1 MDETFHHCKASDLT
15 LVVFLEVVMSS
26 ATHRFKKSILL
37 VFSIYKQP
45 VLIFEYVGL
54 SPQSAVCYRTA
65 LFVYRQTDR
74 QTGRQTDRQTG
85 RFVFNHICTPLLERI
100 SSPSLAVHY
109 PRRTSA
115 SLVVLR
121 PSLICAICLK
131 VTFIILLIS
140 FSASS
145 FHPTLGLLLGCLW
158 YRLS

>member
-1 MDETFHHCKASDLT
+1 
-15 LVVFLEVVMSS
+15 
-26 ATHRFKKSILL
+26 
-37 VFSIYKQP
+37 
-45 VLIFEYVGL
+45 
-54 SPQSAVCYRTA
+54 
-65 LFVYRQTDR
+65 
-74 QTGRQTDRQTG
+74 
-85 RFVFNHICTPLLERI
+85 LERI

-158 YRLS
+158 YRLSCYILCFVDLHPCIIFCK